1 MSFLDKENLSTIFEI
16 LIENNHSSLK
26 TIISTNNIHESN
38 EIVKKFNKIAIKLN
52 ELNKTNGLTLIE
64 MNKQFII
71 FLINNKDIFM
81 NNVEDKEEN
90 EITSQDIQKNR
101 RQNFDLQLE
110 NKKQEFGSM
119 LLKKP
124 PVPNF
129 SDNVKDEPIKNLDYM
144 MEEVTAK
151 RKYDTQQFYQSQ
163 PKPKNSTQ
171 PNIKYIKIE
180 DEIIDDSV
188 IQKSIIDI
196 TDIPIYDGPKKIS
209 WINETPQ
216 TENDIGASFL
226 QKIRQIP
233 KEVVE
238 EKITISSFNL
248 NKIMDKFNELGT
260 KIDLLIAQIETK
272 NETKI

>member
-26 TIISTNNIHESN
+26 TIISNNNIHESS
-38 EIVKKFNKIAIKLN
+38 EIVKKFNNIAFKFN
-52 ELNKTNGLTLIE
+52 ELNKTNGLALIE
-64 MNKQFII
+64 MNKQFIL

-81 NNVEDKEEN
+81 NNEGDEEKN

-101 RQNFDLQLE
+101 RQTFDLQLE

-129 SDNVKDEPIKNLDYM
+129 SDNAKDEPIKNLDYM
-144 MEEVTAK
+144 MEEVMAK

-163 PKPKNSTQ
+163 PKPKNSIQ
-171 PNIKYIKIE
+171 PKIKYIKIE
-180 DEIIDDSV
+180 DEFIDDSI
-188 IQKSIIDI
+188 IQESIIDI
-196 TDIPIYDGPKKIS
+196 ADIQIQDNQKRVS
-209 WINETPQ
+209 WNNEKTQ
-216 TENDIGASFL
+216 IENDIGVSFL

-238 EKITISSFNL
+238 DKITISTIDL
-248 NKIMDKFNELGT
+248 NKIMDKLIEIET
-260 KIDLLIAQIETK
+260 KIDLLNGK
-272 NETKI
+272 N